1 MSFTFLSRR
10 GTFAQ
15 LIEMHNQQAYI
26 GIASRRCEQS
36 LNGLVAWFM
45 SYLAVLVRIAFVA
58 CILQLASAYLQAC
71 LVMRLLYCLI
81 CVAFTLTHL
90 LCSLLQALAYGAYG
104 SNRATVH

>member
-1 MSFTFLSRR
+1 VSFTFLSCR

-45 SYLAVLVRIAFVA
+45 SYLAVLVRIAFVHVYSSSR
-58 CILQLASAYLQAC
+58 LRTFKRAS
-71 LVMRLLYCLI
+71 
-81 CVAFTLTHL
+81 
-90 LCSLLQALAYGAYG
+90 
-104 SNRATVH
+104 